1 MSIWVTS
8 VLLPIV
14 VSVAT
19 AVLIGLTVGPRLAA
33 RSKRIQTA
41 RDSRDRFGDSVL
53 DILTLCTNLE
63 KVHVD
68 SEITN
73 PPRSRLQDERVRW
86 MSQID
91 EITTWLADHWQR
103 FALGYTGRMDLRDLV
118 IRYVGAGRG
127 LWLSDRPLDERVRM
141 LRELTEHVH
150 TIYFAR
156 RWRVI
161 KVVPQEITQLRAKLD
176 VLEGNASPTAARN

>member
-1 MSIWVTS
+1 M
-8 VLLPIV
+8 
-14 VSVAT
+14 
-19 AVLIGLTVGPRLAA
+19 
-33 RSKRIQTA
+33 
-41 RDSRDRFGDSVL
+41 L

-68 SEITN
+68 SEITD
-73 PPRSRLQDERVRW
+73 PPRSRLQDERGRW

-103 FALGYTGRMDLRDLV
+103 FALGYTRRMDLQNLV

-141 LRELTEHVH
+141 LRELTEHIH

-161 KVVPQEITQLRAKLD
+161 KAVPQEITQLRAKLD
-176 VLEGNASPTAARN
+176 VLDGNASPTAARN